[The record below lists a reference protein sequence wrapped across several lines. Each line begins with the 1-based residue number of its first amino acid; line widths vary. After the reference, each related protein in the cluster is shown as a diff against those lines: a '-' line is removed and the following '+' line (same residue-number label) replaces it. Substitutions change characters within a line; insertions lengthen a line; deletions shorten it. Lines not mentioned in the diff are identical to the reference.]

1 MRANEA
7 IEPERLL
14 MDWASVARKLKH
26 IPSRWEYEAHG
37 EFHSRTFWNYFGPWG
52 KMAGVFRTFAA
63 KKPEWEDVMALKPPC
78 RMVRYSKRRLSR
90 AKARA
95 TMKERIPRRLAG
107 THSRRTAPPSN
118 GRPICG
124 AEVEIG
130 PLRHAPVN
138 EQGVLFL
145 FALMAERLGFLIE
158 GIRSGFPDCEAKRR
172 VGPDAWQGVN
182 IEFEYESRN
191 FHRHG
196 HEPKGCDIIVC
207 WVHNWAECPKNLEVI
222 ALSEEIK
229 KLAPAG

>member
-1 MRANEA
+1 VK
-7 IEPERLL
+7 PESLL
-14 MDWASVARKLKH
+14 ADWGSVVRKLSSL
-26 IPSRWEYEAHG
+26 PTRREYEIHG
-37 EFHSRTFWNYFGPWG
+37 GFGLSIFG
-52 KMAGVFRTFAA
+52 RNFGGLTGVPEAFRTFAA
-63 KKPEWEDVMALKPPC
+63 QRPDWEDVLRLLDQSRSGKRA
-78 RMVRYSKRRLSR
+78 SKAGKRG
-90 AKARA
+90 KAWPRHC
-95 TMKERIPRRLAG
+95 ERIPRRLARI
-107 THSRRTAPPSN
+107 SSMRTAPPSN

-124 AEVEIG
+124 GEVEIG

-172 VGPDAWQGVN
+172 VGPDAWQGVS

-191 FHRHG
+191 FSRHG
-196 HEPKGCDIIVC
+196 HSPEGCDIIVC
-207 WVHNWAECPKNLEVI
+207 WVHNWPDCPKNLEVI